1 MPIYAFT
8 NGKET
13 IEKIVPVGTKSFQEQ
28 GCRWRRVPVARFSAT
43 GFAREEGAKDR
54 VKRGMYAM
62 ENRHGSRWP
71 ISFSKTQV
79 RKIWGI

>member
-8 NGKET
+8 NGTDT
-13 IEKIVPVGTKSFQEQ
+13 IEKIVPMGTKSFQEQ
-28 GCRWRRVPVARFSAT
+28 GCRWRRVPIARFAAT
-43 GFAREEGAKDR
+43 GFARQATAADE
-54 VKRGMYAM
+54 VKRGFHQM

>member
-8 NGKET
+8 NGKDT
-13 IEKIVPVGTKSFQEQ
+13 IEKIVPMGTKSFQEQ
-28 GCRWRRVPVARFSAT
+28 GCRWRRVPISHFSAT
-43 GFAREEGAKDR
+43 GFVRQAELKDE

-79 RKIWGI
+79 RNIWGI

>member
-8 NGKET
+8 NGTDT
-13 IEKIVPVGTKSFQEQ
+13 IEKIVPMGTKSFQEQ
-28 GCRWRRVPVARFSAT
+28 GCRWRRVPIARFAAT
-43 GFAREEGAKDR
+43 GFARQATAADEA
-54 VKRGMYAM
+54 KRGFYQM